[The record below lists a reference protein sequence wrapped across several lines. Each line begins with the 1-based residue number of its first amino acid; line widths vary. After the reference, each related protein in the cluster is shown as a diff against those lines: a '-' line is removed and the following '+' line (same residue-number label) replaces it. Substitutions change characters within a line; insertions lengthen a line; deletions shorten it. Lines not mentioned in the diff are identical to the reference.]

1 MHAPWNSYTGGR
13 FHEWFSIAIQI
24 RCKFIFVLILV
35 LTKWSPQLCCRG
47 MRKNLLAYDGRWL
60 NYITTWI
67 FSWFWIAT
75 KKKKSFMK
83 WTPGHKHDCRTAMCA
98 YVQNRFAIILQQTV
112 QMYTLSFGKC
122 ILTIMTSWHENTF
135 FITGP
140 LWGVYFGHQWIS
152 PTKGQLCNTLMLSCI
167 KEVVGRIIELSV
179 IWEVV
184 TLVWHHRDACMI
196 FFF

>member
-13 FHEWFSIAIQI
+13 FHEWFFHRNSNSVQI
-24 RCKFIFVLILV
+24 YFRSHPGSNEVITTAVLSWHAQKFVGIWWPVTELYNNVNFQLILN
-35 LTKWSPQLCCRG
+35 C
-47 MRKNLLAYDGRWL
+47 D
-60 NYITTWI
+60 
-67 FSWFWIAT
+67 
-75 KKKKSFMK
+75 KKKSFMK
-83 WTPGHKHDCRTAMCA
+83 WTPGHKHDYRTAMCA
-98 YVQNRFAIILQQTV
+98 YVQNRFAIILQQTI

-140 LWGVYFGHQWIS
+140 LWGVYIGHQWIS